1 MCQRVLCRGRDGK
14 GACSLLMVRLKWRR
28 KEGEVQSC
36 FFGDSSFN
44 SDSGITSGTVEAWG
58 FISRNSADRFLD
70 S

>member
-1 MCQRVLCRGRDGK
+1 
-14 GACSLLMVRLKWRR
+14 MVHLKWCR

-44 SDSGITSGTVEAWG
+44 SDTEITSGTVEAWG
-58 FISRNSADRFLD
+58 FNSRNSANQFLD